1 MCRHI
6 IFSVM
11 LATIAISSITF
22 ITIVISLF
30 LFPRIHI
37 GKISIHTYWIIAL
50 VGALLLICS
59 TLVPLKEVFKEL
71 TADTAINP
79 LKILV
84 LFFSMTFISILLDE
98 FGLFRFL
105 ASVAAKRAKNQYV
118 LFFSF
123 YFLVAALT
131 IFTSNDV
138 VILTF
143 TPFICFFCKRMKINP
158 IPYLIS
164 EFAAANTWSLL
175 FIIGNP
181 TNIFLGTSAGITFID
196 YVKVMALPTIVAGSM
211 ELLIIFLIFRHKL
224 SEKIGE
230 IDIETE
236 KIENKPMFICGVV
249 HLLVCLIFLVIAN
262 YIHIEMWLI
271 SLICATS
278 LLVTTSIISLI
289 MRKDFHFI
297 TQAWK
302 RLPYPL
308 IPFFLSMFIIVVT
321 FNYQGISSHIAS
333 LLGGRNP
340 VWVYGFTSLLM
351 SNVINNIPMSILY
364 TGLCSHLESTVY
376 LRGIYASIIGS
387 NIGAFL
393 TPIGALAG
401 IMFLDIVNKHEV
413 KFSFTQFVEYGF
425 VIAIPTITVALLILF
440 LI

>member
-1 MCRHI
+1 MILTLVISILTFVTI
-6 IFSVM
+6 I
-11 LATIAISSITF
+11 L
-22 ITIVISLF
+22 SLF
-30 LFPRIHI
+30 LFPKIHI
-37 GKISIHTYWIIAL
+37 GKVSLHSYWIIAL
-50 VGALLLICS
+50 CGALLLICCC
-59 TLVPLKEVFKEL
+59 LVPIKQVFNEL
-71 TADTAINP
+71 IADTAINP

-84 LFFSMTFISILLDE
+84 LFFSMTFISVLLDE

-105 ASVAAKRAKNQYV
+105 ASIAAKRAKSQLV

-158 IPYLIS
+158 IPYLVS

-196 YVKVMALPTIVAGSM
+196 YVKVMALPTIAAGLV
-211 ELLIIFLIFRHKL
+211 ELAIIFFIFRHKL
-224 SEKIGE
+224 SGNLGK

-236 KIENKPMFICGVV
+236 KIDNKPMLINGVI
-249 HLLVCLIFLVIAN
+249 HLLVCLIFLIISNYIKLGMWFISFICASSLLISTLVIA
-262 YIHIEMWLI
+262 
-271 SLICATS
+271 
-278 LLVTTSIISLI
+278 LI

-297 TQAWK
+297 GQAGK

-308 IPFFLSMFIIVVT
+308 IPFFLSMFVIVVA
-321 FNYQGISSHIAS
+321 FNYQGISLEIATI
-333 LLGGRNP
+333 LGNRNP
-340 VWVYGFTSLLM
+340 VWVYGFTSLIM
-351 SNVINNIPMSILY
+351 SNLINNIPMSILY
-364 TGLCSHLESTVY
+364 TGLCSHLDTAMY
-376 LRGIYASIIGS
+376 LKGVYASIIGS

-401 IMFLDIVNKHEV
+401 IMFLDLINKHDI
-413 KFSFTQFVEYGF
+413 KFSFQQFVEYGMI
-425 VIAIPTITVALLILF
+425 IALPTVSAALLVLYFI
-440 LI
+440 

>member
-1 MCRHI
+1 MI
-6 IFSVM
+6 PTLV
-11 LATIAISSITF
+11 ISLITF
-22 ITIVISLF
+22 ITIILSLF
-30 LFPRIHI
+30 LFPRIRI
-37 GKISIHTYWIIAL
+37 GKRYIHTYWIIAL
-50 VGALLLICS
+50 LGALLLVCCC
-59 TLVPLKEVFKEL
+59 LVPFKEIFKEL
-71 TADTAINP
+71 TADSAINP
-79 LKILV
+79 LKILI

-98 FGLFRFL
+98 FGLFKYL
-105 ASVAAKRAKNQYV
+105 ASVVAKRAKSQMV

-131 IFTSNDV
+131 VFTSNDI

-181 TNIFLGTSAGITFID
+181 TNIFLGTSAGITFIQ
-196 YVKVMALPTIVAGSM
+196 YVKVMALPTVAAGLI
-211 ELLIIFLIFRHKL
+211 ELAVIFIIFRHKL
-224 SEKIGE
+224 SEKIGK
-230 IDIETE
+230 IDIEIE
-236 KIENKPMFICGVV
+236 KIENKPMLWCGVI
-249 HLLVCLIFLVIAN
+249 HLLVCLVFLVISN
-262 YIHIEMWLI
+262 YINIGIWLI

-278 LLVTTSIISLI
+278 LLISTSIISLI

-297 TQAWK
+297 SQAGK

-308 IPFFLSMFIIVVT
+308 IPFFLSMFIIVVA
-321 FNYQGISSHIAS
+321 FNYQGISLKIAS
-333 LLGGRNP
+333 LLGNNNT
-340 VWVYGFTSLLM
+340 VWVYGFTSLVM

-364 TGLCSHLESTVY
+364 TGLCSHLDSAIY
-376 LRGIYASIIGS
+376 LKGVYASIIGS

-401 IMFLDIVNKHEV
+401 IMFLDLVNKHEI
-413 KFSFTQFVEYGF
+413 KFSFQQFVEYGMI
-425 VIAIPTITVALLILF
+425 IALPTVSVALLVLY

>member
-1 MCRHI
+1 MI
-6 IFSVM
+6 PTLV
-11 LATIAISSITF
+11 ISILTF

-30 LFPRIHI
+30 LFPRIKI
-37 GKISIHTYWIIAL
+37 GKISVHSYWIIAL
-50 VGALLLICS
+50 LGVLVLLCS
-59 TLVPLKEVFKEL
+59 TLVPVKEVYKEL
-71 TADTAINP
+71 TADSAINP

-98 FGLFRFL
+98 FGLFRYL
-105 ASVAAKRAKNQYV
+105 ASVAAKRGKNQYV

-143 TPFICFFCKRMKINP
+143 TPFICFFCKRMKVNP

-181 TNIFLGTSAGITFID
+181 TNIFLGTSAGITFVE
-196 YVKVMALPTIVAGSM
+196 YVKVMFLPTIAAGSI
-211 ELLIIFLIFRHKL
+211 ELLVIFLVFRHKL

-236 KIENKPMFICGVV
+236 KIENKPMLFCGVI
-249 HLLVCLIFLVIAN
+249 HLFVCLVFLVIAN
-262 YIHIEMWLI
+262 YIKLEMWLI

-278 LLVTTSIISLI
+278 LLISTLIIALV
-289 MRKDFHFI
+289 MRRDLHFI
-297 TQAWK
+297 SQAGK

-308 IPFFLSMFIIVVT
+308 IPFFLSMFIIVVA
-321 FNYQGISSHIAS
+321 FNYQGISLKIAS
-333 LLGGRNP
+333 ILGNNNT
-340 VWVYGFTSLLM
+340 VWVYGFTSLIM
-351 SNVINNIPMSILY
+351 SNLINNIPMSILY
-364 TGLCSHLESTVY
+364 TGLCSHLNSAIY
-376 LRGIYASIIGS
+376 LKGVYASIIGS

-401 IMFLDIVNKHEV
+401 IMFLDIVNKHDV
-413 KFSFTQFVEYGF
+413 KLAFTQFVEYGCI
-425 VIAIPTITVALLILF
+425 IAVPTISVALLVLF
-440 LI
+440 LL

>member
-1 MCRHI
+1 MI
-6 IFSVM
+6 PTLV
-11 LATIAISSITF
+11 ISLITF

-30 LFPRIHI
+30 LFP
-37 GKISIHTYWIIAL
+37 KIKIKNFSIHAYWVIA
-50 VGALLLICS
+50 VIGALILICS
-59 TLVPLKEVFKEL
+59 TLVPIKEVYNQL

-79 LKILV
+79 LKILI

-105 ASVAAKRAKNQYV
+105 ASVAAKRAKSQYI

-158 IPYLIS
+158 IPYLMS

-181 TNIFLGTSAGITFID
+181 TNIFLGTSADITFID
-196 YVKVMALPTIVAGSM
+196 YVKVMALPTIAAGTI
-211 ELLIIFLIFRHKL
+211 ELLVIFLVFRHKL

-230 IDIETE
+230 IYIETE
-236 KIENKPMFICGVV
+236 KIENKVMLFNGVA
-249 HLLVCLIFLVIAN
+249 HLLICLIFLIIAN
-262 YIHIEMWLI
+262 YIKLEMWLI
-271 SLICATS
+271 SLICASS
-278 LLVTTSIISLI
+278 LLVSTLFIALVT
-289 MRKDFHFI
+289 RKDFCFI
-297 TQAWK
+297 SRAGK

-308 IPFFLSMFIIVVT
+308 IPFFLSMFIIVVA
-321 FNYQGISSHIAS
+321 FNYRGISSQIAS
-333 LLGGRNP
+333 ILGNSNT
-340 VWVYGFTSLLM
+340 VWVYGFTSLMM

-364 TGLCSHLESTVY
+364 TGLCSHLDAAIY
-376 LRGIYASIIGS
+376 LKGVYASIIGS

-401 IMFLDIVNKHEV
+401 IMFLDIANKHEI
-413 KFSFTQFVEYGF
+413 KFSFTQFVEYGCI
-425 VIAIPTITVALLILF
+425 IAIPTISAALLVLFIIL
-440 LI
+440 

>member
-1 MCRHI
+1 MIPTLVISILTFVTI
-6 IFSVM
+6 I
-11 LATIAISSITF
+11 L
-22 ITIVISLF
+22 SLF
-30 LFPRIHI
+30 LFPKIHI
-37 GKISIHTYWIIAL
+37 GKVSSQSYWIIAL
-50 VGALLLICS
+50 CGALLLICCC
-59 TLVPLKEVFKEL
+59 LVPIKQVFNEL
-71 TADTAINP
+71 IADTAINP
-79 LKILV
+79 SKILV
-84 LFFSMTFISILLDE
+84 LFFSMTFISVLLDE

-105 ASVAAKRAKNQYV
+105 ASIAAKRAKSQLV

-158 IPYLIS
+158 IPYLVS

-196 YVKVMALPTIVAGSM
+196 YVKVMALPTIAAGVI
-211 ELLIIFLIFRHKL
+211 ELAIIFLIFRHKL
-224 SEKIGE
+224 SGNLGE

-236 KIENKPMFICGVV
+236 KIDNKPMLINGVI
-249 HLLVCLIFLVIAN
+249 HLLVCLIFLIISN
-262 YIHIEMWLI
+262 YIKLDMWLI
-271 SLICATS
+271 SFICASS
-278 LLVTTSIISLI
+278 LLISTLVIALI

-297 TQAWK
+297 GQAGK

-308 IPFFLSMFIIVVT
+308 IPFFLSMFVIVVA
-321 FNYQGISSHIAS
+321 FNYQGISLEIATI
-333 LLGGRNP
+333 LGNRNP
-340 VWVYGFTSLLM
+340 TWVYGFTSLIM
-351 SNVINNIPMSILY
+351 SNLINNIPMSILY
-364 TGLCSHLESTVY
+364 TGLCSHLDSAMY
-376 LRGIYASIIGS
+376 LKGVYASIIGS

-401 IMFLDIVNKHEV
+401 IMFLDLVNKHDI
-413 KFSFTQFVEYGF
+413 KFSFQQFVEYGMI
-425 VIAIPTITVALLILF
+425 IALPTVSAALLVLY

>member
-1 MCRHI
+1 MI
-6 IFSVM
+6 PTLVISV
-11 LATIAISSITF
+11 ITF

-30 LFPRIHI
+30 LFPKIRI
-37 GKISIHTYWIIAL
+37 GKLLIHTYWIIAL
-50 VGALLLICS
+50 VGALLLIS
-59 TLVPLKEVFKEL
+59 TTLVPIKEVYKEL
-71 TADTAINP
+71 TADSAINP
-79 LKILV
+79 LKILI

-105 ASVAAKRAKNQYV
+105 ASLAAKRAKNQYV

-158 IPYLIS
+158 IPYLVS

-181 TNIFLGTSAGITFID
+181 TNIFLGTSAGITFIN
-196 YVKVMALPTIVAGSM
+196 YAKVMALPTITAGIV
-211 ELLIIFLIFRHKL
+211 ELFIIFTIFRHKL

-230 IDIETE
+230 INIETE
-236 KIENKPMFICGVV
+236 KIENKPMLICGIV
-249 HLLVCLIFLVIAN
+249 HLLVCLVFLVIAN
-262 YIHIEMWLI
+262 YIHIEMWLV

-289 MRKDFHFI
+289 MRKDFHFLL
-297 TQAWK
+297 QSAK

-321 FNYQGISSHIAS
+321 FNYQGISLKFAT
-333 LLGGRNP
+333 LLGNRNP

-364 TGLCSHLESTVY
+364 TGLCSHLESAVY
-376 LRGIYASIIGS
+376 LKAIYASIIGS

-413 KFSFTQFVEYGF
+413 KFTFTQFVEYGII
-425 VIAIPTITVALLILF
+425 IALPTISTALLVLCFI
-440 LI
+440 